1 MSTLDDLISAQ
12 RDFAIARDWEQFHS
26 PKNLAM
32 ALGGEVGELCLEIDP
47 LFETNTDNIELTSAA
62 HTRLR
67 NEVGDVALY
76 LLRLY
81 DVLSLDPAEAF
92 GPALSHTETS
102 EPHPISGTPAF
113 LAQAVCRLNGSTGL
127 VLEVFQWV
135 ESTHTAL
142 PSQMA
147 EVKLAHRLRSVATS
161 LIVLAKVI
169 GVDVLDAAG
178 TKLAA
183 NEQRYPV
190 DLSRGSSRKY
200 TELQMGSSEDIKP
213 HTLP

>member
-1 MSTLDDLISAQ
+1 VSTLDDLISAQ

-47 LFETNTDNIELTSAA
+47 LFDTSTDNIELTSAA

-81 DVLSLDPAEAF
+81 DVLRIDPAEAF
-92 GPALSHTETS
+92 GHARSRTEAS
-102 EPHPISGTPAF
+102 EPCPISGIPAS

-127 VLEVFQWV
+127 VLEVFQWE

-142 PSQMA
+142 PSRMTDL
-147 EVKLAHRLRSVATS
+147 ELERRLCSVATS
-161 LIVLAKVI
+161 LMVLAKVV

-178 TKLAA
+178 AKLAA

-200 TELQMGSSEDIKP
+200 TELQMGSSEGTKP
-213 HTLP
+213 RAVP

>member
-1 MSTLDDLISAQ
+1 
-12 RDFAIARDWEQFHS
+12 
-26 PKNLAM
+26 M

-47 LFETNTDNIELTSAA
+47 LFDTSTGVIELTSAT

-92 GPALSHTETS
+92 SLALSRTETS
-102 EPHPISGTPAF
+102 EPHPISGTPAS

-127 VLEVFQWV
+127 ILEVFQWE

-142 PSQMA
+142 PSRMT
-147 EVKLAHRLRSVATS
+147 EVKLAHRLSAVATS

-200 TELQMGSSEDIKP
+200 TELQIGSSEDIKP